1 MKQRYH
7 LPFLRGAMS
16 LSMIGFS
23 WLSAILSLF
32 HYAITCW
39 NDQSG
44 YYKVIFQVFVI
55 VSLFS
60 IILSFIKRIYYKF
73 QVATFILIGINF
85 LIFLLDVDSIGLL
98 MFTNA
103 DINYDNVYS
112 WYALLYIIV
121 MLVTIIVSS
130 AYYVYC
136 YKIKKERVLGY
147 GGEAKKKENSHL
159 LTYGI
164 TFGLV
169 LLAPSILTGPIQNL
183 FGVLFSLLFSVVCSG
198 LIVDSFYAAYLIHKD
213 PEYKEKR

>member
-1 MKQRYH
+1 MKQRYY
-7 LPFLRGAMS
+7 LPFLSGAMS

-32 HYAITCW
+32 HYAITCF

-44 YYKVIFQVFVI
+44 YYKAIFQVFVI

-60 IILSFIKRIYYKF
+60 IVLSFIKRIYYKF

-85 LIFLLDVDSIGLL
+85 LIFLLNLDFLALL

-103 DINYDNVYS
+103 NINYDNVYS

-136 YKIKKERVLGY
+136 YKIKKSG
-147 GGEAKKKENSHL
+147 S
-159 LTYGI
+159 
-164 TFGLV
+164 LV
-169 LLAPSILTGPIQNL
+169 TEVKPRKRK
-183 FGVLFSLLFSVVCSG
+183 FSFIKLWDYLWSG
-198 LIVDSFYAAYLIHKD
+198 VDSSISINRSYSKFIWCTIRTTIFSSLSRSYC
-213 PEYKEKR
+213 